1 MITEPS
7 RILFLQMA
15 EKSYDEI
22 FFIDRLTQQWSD
34 LYPEVEVYALVNGL
48 CNHFVSSRA
57 ERIVGV
63 LTENQSENRKRFET
77 LNEAVAFDAIF
88 ILDLH
93 EYFIHPMDL
102 NFLPLWLKNQ
112 KCPLYALDYY
122 NLMVYNKNL
131 LYLRTQVNLDKFE
144 EGEAPLPLDITVELL
159 KPCLPNQSQVLK
171 TEINTWPLQS
181 SFTEHTI
188 GSAQSRQELLNSV
201 EAKEKDHIISI
212 FFDPLL
218 YTQSAERSLIGYYFV
233 LIEVLIFYLRQMRG
247 EQFQI
252 FIVGSMPPSSEV
264 NLSPDLNV
272 NLHYISHLTEDN
284 YAAFLSASDLIITN
298 NDWSVAL
305 LDALGRSIPVC
316 LFGNSIIEEWTDN
329 TETEKELR
337 ASFQPLKPLYNFCLL
352 MVELN
357 QFSLSMPIFQFISYP
372 LRLEGDFPDAGL
384 RNQTY
389 PYFLF
394 DMFDDE
400 ATLPMLKQVLLSSE
414 TRKKYKTLCE
424 DYKKQSTE
432 SLTLGQIHTQRL
444 NQNQE
449 ES

>member
-1 MITEPS
+1 MTEPS

-34 LYPEVEVYALVNGL
+34 LHAEVEVYALVNGL
-48 CNHFVSSRA
+48 CHHFASSRP
-57 ERIVGV
+57 ERIIGV
-63 LTENQSENRKRFET
+63 LTENQSENLNRFET
-77 LNEAVAFDAIF
+77 LIEAVTFDAIF

-102 NFLPLWLKNQ
+102 NFLPLWLKGQNA
-112 KCPLYALDYY
+112 PIYALDYY

-131 LYLRTQVNLDKFE
+131 LYLRAQVNLDKFE
-144 EGEAPLPLDITVELL
+144 EGEAPLPLDIRVELL
-159 KPCLPNQSQVLK
+159 KPCLPNQTQVLQK
-171 TEINTWPLQS
+171 EDHAWFLQS
-181 SFTEHTI
+181 NFSGHAI
-188 GSAQSRQELLNSV
+188 GAAHFRQELLASV
-201 EAKEKDHIISI
+201 EAKEKDHIISV
-212 FFDPLL
+212 FFDPVLF
-218 YTQSAERSLIGYYFV
+218 TQSAERGLIGYYFV

-247 EQFQI
+247 EEFQI
-252 FIVGSMPPSSEV
+252 FIVGTMPPSSEV
-264 NLSPDLNV
+264 NLSPDMNV

-284 YAAFLSASDLIITN
+284 YAAFLSASDLIVTN

-305 LDALGRSIPVC
+305 LDALGRNTPVC

-337 ASFQPLKPLYNFCLL
+337 AGFQPLKPLYDFCHL
-352 MVELN
+352 MTELN
-357 QFSLSMPIFQFISYP
+357 QFSLSLPIFQFVCYP
-372 LRLEGDFPDAGL
+372 LRIQDAFPATGL
-384 RNQTY
+384 KNHTY

-400 ATLPMLKQVLLSSE
+400 ATLPMLKQILLSTD
-414 TRKKYKTLCE
+414 TREKYKELCE
-424 DYKKQSTE
+424 TYQKQSAGA
-432 SLTLGQIHTQRL
+432 LTLGQIHTQRL
-444 NQNQE
+444 NQHQE

>member
-1 MITEPS
+1 MTDPS
-7 RILFLQMA
+7 RILFIQMA

-22 FFIDRLTQQWSD
+22 FFIDRLTQQWAD
-34 LYPEVEVYALVNGL
+34 LYTEVEVYALVNGL
-48 CNHFVSSRA
+48 CNHFVSSRP

-63 LTENQSENRKRFET
+63 LTENQSENLKRFEA
-77 LNEAVAFDAIF
+77 LKEAIDFDAIF

-102 NFLPLWLKNQ
+102 NFLPLWLKGQ
-112 KCPLYALDYY
+112 DCPIYALDYY
-122 NLMVYNKNL
+122 NLLVYKKNL
-131 LYLRTQVNLDKFE
+131 LYLRPQVNLDKFE

-159 KPCLPNQSQVLK
+159 KPCLPNKSEDLAA
-171 TEINTWPLQS
+171 EIHAWPLQS
-181 SFTEHTI
+181 TFREHTI
-188 GSAQSRQELLNSV
+188 GAAQFRQELLDSV

-264 NLSPDLNV
+264 NLSPDMNV

-298 NDWSVAL
+298 NDWTVAL
-305 LDALGRSIPVC
+305 LDALARNTPVC
-316 LFGNSIIEEWTDN
+316 IFGNSIIEEWKDN

-337 ASFQPLKPLYNFCLL
+337 ASFQPLKPLYDFCHLL
-352 MVELN
+352 TELN
-357 QFSLSMPIFQFISYP
+357 QFSLSTPIFQFISYP
-372 LRLEGDFPDAGL
+372 LRLQEEFPAVGLKEGI
-384 RNQTY
+384 Y

-400 ATLPMLKQVLLSSE
+400 LTLPMLKQVLLSGE
-414 TRKKYKTLCE
+414 TRQKYTDICE
-424 DYKKQSTE
+424 SYKQKNS
-432 SLTLGQIHTQRL
+432 SALSVGQIHAQIQSH
-444 NQNQE
+444 NQDE
-449 ES
+449 P